1 MSTVEAGRR
10 VAPGADDGRSLYE
23 RLQDFVGL
31 EDRAPTVARD
41 AVNQPMIRHLTDA
54 LGDRNPVYTD
64 EAFAAASV
72 HGGIVAPATSLQ
84 VWGMRGLVPI
94 EPDAPPPGPNPNLV
108 LQQAGYTSVV
118 ATNCEQEYKRYL
130 RPGDLV
136 SITSTIESVSDLKKT
151 ALGEG
156 HFVTSLQTY
165 RDQHGEIVGE
175 MRFRTLWFK
184 PAAKKPDA
192 TQPDERHERPA
203 PPQDSAFF
211 WDGLEEGEL
220 RIQRCGGCGVLRH
233 PPRPM
238 CARCGSMDWDHV
250 VSSGRGE
257 VYSYVV
263 HHHPPVPGRQM
274 PFAVALVELDEG
286 TRIVGNVL
294 DAEVADVHVGMPLEV
309 VFVRDDGR
317 TLPQWRPRSD

>member
-1 MSTVEAGRR
+1 MG
-10 VAPGADDGRSLYE
+10 SLYE
-23 RLQDFVGL
+23 RLQEFVGL
-31 EDRAPTVARD
+31 EDRAPMVARD
-41 AVNQPMIRHLTDA
+41 PVNQPMIRHLTDA

-84 VWGMRGLVPI
+84 VWGMRGLVPPD
-94 EPDAPPPGPNPNLV
+94 PDAAPPAANPNTV
-108 LQQAGYTSVV
+108 LQEAGFTSVV

-136 SITSTIESVSDLKKT
+136 SISSTIESVSDLKKT

-165 RDQHGEIVGE
+165 RDQHGEVVGE

-184 PAAKKPDA
+184 PGAKPKPA
-192 TQPDERHERPA
+192 SSLPPA
-203 PPQDSAFF
+203 PQDSAFF

-220 RIQRCGGCGVLRH
+220 RIQRCGGCGALRH

-238 CARCGSMDWDHV
+238 CPQCNSLAWDHV
-250 VSSGRGE
+250 VASGRGE
-257 VYSYVV
+257 VYSFVV
-263 HHHPPVPGRQM
+263 HHHPPVPGREM
-274 PFAVALVELDEG
+274 PFVVALVELEEG
-286 TRIVGNVL
+286 TRIVGNVV
-294 DAEVADVHVGMPLEV
+294 DVEPGDVHVGLPLEV
-309 VFVRDDGR
+309 TFVHDGTR
-317 TLPQWRPRSD
+317 TLPQWRPR